1 MSCTHLLHAASKN
14 GAETNDPNYIPRSC
28 KRFCLCRYLGQ
39 NLFSFVLNVFLVS
52 WFSQQLRGKIVLA
65 SKCFFLKTALTY
77 PGTSLDELWEEL
89 IGWLNVETRFSFCYQ
104 KTLTWQACFSLPGR
118 FCFLCCLT
126 VHSCLICLQSCFCV
140 ASHNLLFGWN
150 DLTHWQSWVL
160 LVFYL
165 LLCLFTE
172 HRHISLRK
180 TTTNQSSRKMFLTW

>member
-1 MSCTHLLHAASKN
+1 MLLLKDCFNISRNQFGWVMGRAHWMIKCGN
-14 GAETNDPNYIPRSC
+14 
-28 KRFCLCRYLGQ
+28 K
-39 NLFSFVLNVFLVS
+39 VLILLSEN
-52 WFSQQLRGKIVLA
+52 
-65 SKCFFLKTALTY
+65 
-77 PGTSLDELWEEL
+77 
-89 IGWLNVETRFSFCYQ
+89 TR
-104 KTLTWQACFSLPGR
+104 QACFSLAGR

-180 TTTNQSSRKMFLTW
+180 TTTNQSSRKMFLTWKTVEFIGFLVIAMTSGVANE